1 MLYSLR
7 EGRTLPFKVSD
18 SPGLPTEILRP
29 GLQVHFL
36 TASDDSGGQRAVQ
49 IALEPV
55 ASLDARLRYVARR
68 AALRSTKAA
77 DTGRTKA
84 EAAAEAAGA
93 AQEDIA
99 FMGAGVSQHATRGR
113 RGPGGARRERERGE
127 ERNGNEEVEEPKVDA
142 VPSTSD
148 LPSTTEVE
156 FDRNEDGAA
165 QVSESDEVPRQ
176 ATRSPMDAG
185 EPETS

>member
-7 EGRTLPFKVSD
+7 EGRTLPFKTSD

-49 IALEPV
+49 ISLEPV
-55 ASLDARLRYVARR
+55 ASLDARLRYVAKR
-68 AALRSTKAA
+68 AARRSTRAA
-77 DTGRTKA
+77 DSGRTKA

-99 FMGAGVSQHATRGR
+99 FMGAGLSEVSTSGR
-113 RGPGGARRERERGE
+113 RGTGAGRRDREKADEHPERAVAEAVAAPDASSSEEEVGGGEQADMPEAVTEGSTTGPE
-127 ERNGNEEVEEPKVDA
+127 ERSSSKEE
-142 VPSTSD
+142 
-148 LPSTTEVE
+148 
-156 FDRNEDGAA
+156 
-165 QVSESDEVPRQ
+165 ES
-176 ATRSPMDAG
+176 AS
-185 EPETS
+185 S